1 MKYLKNLKTQCI
13 IVIFCLMQ
21 FSSFAQYKIKVLNGE
36 TKHAVISANVYFP
49 DFKTSTLTDSNGI
62 FPIDT
67 KNQSVVIQISSVG
80 YETFFETM
88 TLADDLTV
96 YLKPSHLDLQEVV
109 ISGNISKLQGENVM
123 NVTTLNIV
131 DNPEIHGLSL
141 SQKLSGTTGISNF
154 NTGAG
159 IGKPVIRGLSGN
171 RIAVFS
177 QGVRLENQQWGDEH
191 GLGLDENGYE
201 QVEIIKGPAS
211 LLYGSDAMGGV
222 LFFTGERYAR
232 ENSIE
237 TSVNSGYNTNTNGWR
252 NTGAFKLS
260 KERFHWNVF
269 GGYTEHQDY
278 KDGNNGFVNNSRFHT
293 GDFKTTVGY
302 TGNKFTTSLK
312 YSFLNEQYGL
322 SEAGEEPAAHINSRK
337 PDFPYQNLTTQIISS
352 ENIYFLE
359 NNSKLKINIGYVF
372 NNRKEFE
379 EQDEPAALNMNLGT
393 FSYNAKWDLP
403 ELNEQWTF
411 TAGIQGM
418 YQNNINKGEEL
429 LIPDANTSDIGLF
442 VVSDYYYSGKSYW
455 QVGLRADNRYING
468 NQHGNA
474 DDEDYFP
481 KFSKTYSAFNFS
493 TGVYQILTKTLSL
506 RANLSSGYRSPN
518 MFELLSDGVHE
529 GTNRYETGNSNLKAE
544 NNYQADVSLNYKTEH
559 LELFANPYFSY
570 IRQYIFLNPSNEIKE
585 DSPVYYYSQTDAY
598 LYGGETGFHFHPHP
612 LDWLHLE
619 GSYSNTYGQN
629 TGKEY
634 LPLMPSQKI
643 NATVRANF
651 ASENIIKN
659 FSVYLHEKYSFAQN
673 YVSDYETPTGSYNL
687 INAGLAV
694 DFKLGKQKI
703 SFNMAVNNIFNKTYY
718 DHLSRYK
725 QENIYE
731 QGRNLSFK
739 LKIVRFQN
747 LKRSNVQD

>member
-1 MKYLKNLKTQCI
+1 MNHLKNLKTQCI
-13 IVIFCLMQ
+13 IVILCLIQ
-21 FSSFAQYKIKVLNGE
+21 FNSFAQYQIKVLNDE
-36 TKHAVISANVYFP
+36 TKQAVASAGIYFP

-62 FPIDT
+62 FLIDT
-67 KNQSVVIQISSVG
+67 KNQSVVIQISCVG

-88 TLADDLTV
+88 RLDDELTV

-123 NVTTLNIV
+123 NVKTLNIT
-131 DNPEIHGLSL
+131 DNPETYGISL
-141 SQKLSGTTGISNF
+141 SQKLSGVTGISNF
-154 NTGAG
+154 STGAG

-177 QGVRLENQQWGDEH
+177 QGIRLENQQWGDEH

-237 TSVNSGYNTNTNGWR
+237 SAVNSGFNTNTNGWR

-260 KERFHWNVF
+260 KECFHWNVF
-269 GGYTEHQDY
+269 GGYTTHQDY
-278 KDGNNGFVNNSRFHT
+278 KDGNNSRVNNSRFHT

-302 TGNKFTTSLK
+302 TGSKFTTSLK

-322 SEAGEEPAAHINSRK
+322 SETGEELLLYKNFRK
-337 PDFPYQNLTTQIISS
+337 PDFPYQNLTTQILSS

-359 NNSKLKINIGYVF
+359 NDSKLKINIGYVF

-379 EQDEPAALNMNLGT
+379 EQNEPAILNMNLGT
-393 FSYNAKWDLP
+393 FSYDAKWDLP
-403 ELNEQWTF
+403 KLNDQWTL

-418 YQNNINKGEEL
+418 YQSNVNKGEEF

-442 VVSDYYYSGKSYW
+442 AVADYYYSGKSYW
-455 QVGLRADNRYING
+455 QIGLRADNRYING
-468 NQHGNA
+468 TQYGA
-474 DDEDYFP
+474 PDEEDYFP

-493 TGVYQILTKTLSL
+493 TGVHHILTRAISL
-506 RANLSSGYRSPN
+506 RANISSGYRSPN

-529 GTNRYETGNSNLKAE
+529 GTNRYEIGNFDLKAE
-544 NNYQADVSLNYKTEH
+544 NNYQADVSLIYKTEH
-559 LELFANPYFSY
+559 LELFANPYFNY
-570 IRQYIFLNPSNEIKE
+570 IRQYIFLNPSNEIR
-585 DSPVYYYSQTDAY
+585 DNLPVYYYSQTDAC
-598 LYGGETGFHFHPHP
+598 LYGGETGFHLHPHP

-629 TGKEY
+629 TENKY

-651 ASENIIKN
+651 TSENIIKKL
-659 FSVYLHEKYSFAQN
+659 SVYLQEKYSFAQN
-673 YVSDYETPTGSYNL
+673 YISDYETPTDSYNL
-687 INAGLAV
+687 INAGFAF
-694 DFKLGKQKI
+694 DFNLGKQKI

-739 LKIVRFQN
+739 LKISRIQN
-747 LKRSNVQD
+747 FRNQSEK